1 VSEIMLK
8 VSLKS
13 LWSHKRRLTGTFLAV
28 LLGVA
33 FLSGTLVLGDTLRA
47 NFDTLFTS
55 VTGDTSAVVRNAT
68 SVDDNPGTPRGPI
81 EASVADRVRTAPG
94 VGSIQPVVDGL
105 GQIVGR
111 DGKTIDAMGPPRAS
125 NWIADASLT
134 PYRIAEGRAPQGPDE
149 VVINRGAAKRGD
161 LRVGDRTTIET
172 PRPVPVKIVGIVTF
186 QDADGFGGSS
196 YTGFSLQGAQQ
207 HLSKRPGQVSSVLV
221 KAEQGVS
228 QEELVSKLRP
238 LLPPGVEAVT
248 GAQLSN
254 ESITDINRGFLGLF
268 RTFLLVF
275 AGIALFVAMFS
286 IANTF
291 SIIVAQR
298 TRESAL
304 LRAIG
309 ASRRQVLASVV
320 LEALVVGLVAAAA
333 GLGGGIGIATGLK
346 AVFAGFGFPLP
357 TSGLVFKASNA
368 AISLA
373 VGVVVTLLAGALPA
387 LRASRVAPLAA
398 LREVAA
404 ERANASPRRA
414 VAGSALAVT
423 GVALAVAAVLA
434 GGDAMPQLI
443 GAGAVLTVV
452 GAVALGAVV
461 ARPASRL
468 IGAPL
473 PRLRGITGALARQ
486 NAMRKPQRTAGAATA
501 LMIGV
506 AVVTLF
512 TVFTASLQSSV
523 RQSVSSSFGG
533 DLTIASSGFTGGR
546 LDPRLA
552 AAAGR
557 LPQVRQATGIGTG
570 TAVVGGSSQKVGVAD
585 PAELDGVL
593 DLKMAAGSIGGLR
606 GRQLAVAERVADD
619 RGWRLGTTVPVR
631 FADGATENFTVG
643 AVYSGRDVVVG
654 DYLLPR
660 AEWAPHA
667 SQDVDATVLIKLS
680 DGVGLAAGKAAV
692 ERVAAGFGAPDVQ
705 DRQEYADSVASGV
718 STMLTIV
725 YVMLALAILIAL
737 MGIANTLSL
746 SVHERT
752 RELGL
757 LRAVGETRGQVRAMV
772 RWESVIVAVFGT
784 AGGLG
789 LGVFLGWALV
799 RAAAAQDAVG
809 AFAAPLGQFAVVLVV
824 GALAG
829 VLAGV
834 RPARRAARLNLLTAI
849 ASE

>member
-1 VSEIMLK
+1 MLK
-8 VSLKS
+8 VSLKG

-33 FLSGTLVLGDTLRA
+33 FLSGTLVLSDTLRA

-55 VTGDTSAVVRNAT
+55 VTGDTGAIVRNAT
-68 SVDDNPGTPRGPI
+68 KVDDNPGTPRGPI
-81 EASVADRVRTAPG
+81 DLSVADRVRAAPG
-94 VGSIQPVVDGL
+94 VRSTQPVVDGL

-111 DGKTIDAMGPPRAS
+111 DGKAIKTMGPPRAS
-125 NWIADASLT
+125 NWIADPSLT
-134 PYRIAEGRAPQGPDE
+134 PYRLAEGRAPQAPDE
-149 VVINRGAAKRGD
+149 VVVNRGAAKKGD
-161 LRVGDRTTIET
+161 LHVGDRTTIQT
-172 PRPVPVKIVGIVTF
+172 PRPVPVKVVGIVTF

-196 YTGFSLQGAQQ
+196 YTAFSLQGAQR
-207 HLSKRPGQVSSVLV
+207 HLVKQPGQVSSILV
-221 KAEQGVS
+221 KAAPGVS
-228 QEELVSKLRP
+228 QEELVRGLRP
-238 LLPPGVEAVT
+238 LLPQGVEAIT
-248 GAQLSN
+248 GAQLSD
-254 ESITDINRGFLGLF
+254 ESITDINQGFLGLF

-298 TRESAL
+298 TREAAL

-309 ASRRQVLASVV
+309 ASRRQVLGSVV
-320 LEALVVGLVAAAA
+320 LEALAVGLVASAA
-333 GLGGGIGIATGLK
+333 GIGGGIGIASGLK

-357 TSGLVFKASNA
+357 DSGLVFKASNA
-368 AISLA
+368 AVSLS

-398 LREVAA
+398 LREVAS
-404 ERANASPRRA
+404 ERAAASPRRA
-414 VAGSALAVT
+414 VAGAALAAT
-423 GVALAVAAVLA
+423 GVAVTVAAVLA
-434 GGDAMPQLI
+434 GGDAMPRLV
-443 GAGAVLTVV
+443 GVGAVLAVV
-452 GAVALGAVV
+452 GAVALGPVV

-486 NAMRKPQRTAGAATA
+486 NAMRKPQRTAGAAVA

-512 TVFTASLQSSV
+512 TVFTASLQSSI

-533 DLTIASSGFTGGR
+533 DLVIASSGFTGGR

-552 AAAGR
+552 ADVGR
-557 LPQVRQATGIGTG
+557 LPQVRQAAGIGTG
-570 TAVVGGSSQKVGVAD
+570 TALVAGTSQEVSVAD
-585 PAELDGVL
+585 PPELGGVL
-593 DLKMAAGSIGGLR
+593 DLDMAAGSIGGLS
-606 GRQLAVAERVADD
+606 GRQLAVAEHVADD
-619 RGWRLGTTVPVR
+619 NGWRLGTAVPVR
-631 FADGATENFTVG
+631 FDDGATETFTVG
-643 AVYSGRDVVVG
+643 AIYSGRDVVTG

-667 SQDVDATVLIKLS
+667 SQDVDGTVLIKLK
-680 DGVGLAAGKAAV
+680 DGVDLAADKAAV
-692 ERVAAGFGAPDVQ
+692 ERVAAGFGGPDVQ
-705 DRQEYADSVASGV
+705 DRQEYADTVSSSVD
-718 STMLTIV
+718 TMLTIV
-725 YVMLALAILIAL
+725 YVMLVLAILIAL

-772 RWESVIVAVFGT
+772 RWESVIVALFGT
-784 AGGLG
+784 VGGLG

-799 RAAAAQDAVG
+799 RATAAQNALG
-809 AFAAPLGQFAVVLVV
+809 AFAVPLGQLAVVLVV

-834 RPARRAARLNLLTAI
+834 RPARRAARLNVLEAI